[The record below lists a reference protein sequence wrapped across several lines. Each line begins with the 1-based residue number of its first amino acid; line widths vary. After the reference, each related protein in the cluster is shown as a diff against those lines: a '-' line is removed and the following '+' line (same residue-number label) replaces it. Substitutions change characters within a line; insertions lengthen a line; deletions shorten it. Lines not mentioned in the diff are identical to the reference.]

1 MSFEGVWQIEILGPY
16 GWQKIGTAFMRN
28 GRYLA
33 AGGDHHAVGSYKE
46 DGDKISVDVDVTQY
60 GKARTVFGETKK
72 HIEVRIE
79 GKLEK
84 SGEIT
89 GKLHPPKN
97 RDYDLKL
104 RMTRV
109 EELD

>member
-16 GWQKIGTAFMRN
+16 GWQKIGTAFMLN
-28 GRYLA
+28 GQYLA
-33 AGGDHHAVGSYKE
+33 AGKDHHAVGSYKE
-46 DGDKISVDVDVTQY
+46 NGDKFSVDVISTQY
-60 GKARTVFGETKK
+60 GKVPTVFGETKK
-72 HIEVRIE
+72 HVEARIE
-79 GKLEK
+79 GKLK
-84 SGEIT
+84 KPGKIT
-89 GKLHPPKN
+89 GTLYPPKN